1 MTAHF
6 PVNGSTKQEDP
17 LSDIYDGGDALACR
31 AGRVV
36 PPGWFRRHL
45 IDLSEQEGPIDG
57 AGDDKPT
64 CRILRALGDFDV
76 AYRNHP
82 SSTQDTARVNPVR

>member
-1 MTAHF
+1 MHSLTAHF

-36 PPGWFRRHL
+36 PPGRFWRHL
-45 IDLSEQEGPIDG
+45 IDLSEQEGQL
-57 AGDDKPT
+57 T
-64 CRILRALGDFDV
+64 ELGTTSLHAESF
-76 AYRNHP
+76 
-82 SSTQDTARVNPVR
+82 AR